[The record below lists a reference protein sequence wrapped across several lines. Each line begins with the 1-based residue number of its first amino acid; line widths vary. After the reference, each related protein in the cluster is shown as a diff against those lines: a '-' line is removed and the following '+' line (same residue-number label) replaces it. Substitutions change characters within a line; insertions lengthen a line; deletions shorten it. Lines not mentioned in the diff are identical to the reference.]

1 MKNKEQKN
9 KEYDELKKEEYEE
22 KVKNGEIDENS
33 ENQEASSDNI
43 DE

>member
-9 KEYDELKKEEYEE
+9 KEYDEQKKEEYEE
-22 KVKNGEIDENS
+22 KVKNGEVDENS